1 MTTREFV
8 GVVTN
13 RGNRH
18 RGPLVSYKVVFKS
31 KRMTVDYTMVDRR
44 ITLRDFM
51 EELRLNNRK
60 ANRDFS
66 YEIVKD
72 KRGLDRANWTL
83 SYAGHTQTGY
93 ANRANTRPG
102 EY

>member
-1 MTTREFV
+1 MTTRDIIGIV
-8 GVVTN
+8 SK
-13 RGNRH
+13 RGNVM
-18 RGPLVSYKVVFKS
+18 RGPLVSYKVVFKD
-31 KRMTVDYTMVDRR
+31 KRLNVDYTMMDRKL
-44 ITLRDFM
+44 TLRDFM
-51 EELRLNNRK
+51 EELRLNNQR

-83 SYAGHTQTGY
+83 TYADHTQTGY

>member
-1 MTTREFV
+1 MTTRDIIGIV
-8 GVVTN
+8 SK
-13 RGNRH
+13 RGNVM
-18 RGPLVSYKVVFKS
+18 RGPLVSYKVVFKD
-31 KRMTVDYTMVDRR
+31 KRLNVDYTMMDRKL
-44 ITLRDFM
+44 TLKDFM
-51 EELRLNNRK
+51 EELRLNNRR

-83 SYAGHTQTGY
+83 TYAGHTQTGY

>member
-1 MTTREFV
+1 MTTRDIIGIV
-8 GVVTN
+8 SN
-13 RGNRH
+13 RGNIM
-18 RGPLVSYKVVFKS
+18 RGPLVSYKVVFKD
-31 KRMTVDYTMVDRR
+31 KRLNVDYTMMDRKL
-44 ITLRDFM
+44 TLRDFM
-51 EELRLNNRK
+51 EELRLNNRR
-60 ANRDFS
+60 ANRHFS

-83 SYAGHTQTGY
+83 TYAGHTQTGY